1 MINVIDPKSIQLF
14 LKFKDIE
21 INRTD
26 GLVYKNKNISDFMTI
41 AYDLSQ
47 REEAFI
53 YMAGPTKL

>member
-47 REEAFI
+47 R
-53 YMAGPTKL
+53 